1 MVKGH
6 ILKDKIYTV
15 AFTGHRQMNRE
26 DVLLMPSLLEKVIL
40 KLSERGAVVFRAG
53 GAMGFDTLAAL
64 KVLDMRERLPK
75 LELELVLPCKNQ
87 TDKWDAASV
96 RTYNYILNNANRHS
110 FLYDTYVDGCMLAR
124 DRKLIDGADVCV
136 AYCTKSTG
144 GTAYT
149 CAYALKSGLELINL
163 YDLLHP

>member
-75 LELELVLPCKNQ
+75 LELELVLPC
-87 TDKWDAASV
+87 
-96 RTYNYILNNANRHS
+96 
-110 FLYDTYVDGCMLAR
+110 
-124 DRKLIDGADVCV
+124 
-136 AYCTKSTG
+136 
-144 GTAYT
+144 
-149 CAYALKSGLELINL
+149 
-163 YDLLHP
+163 